1 MKPALDVN
9 SRIFGGSIAESPIP
23 WQVRL
28 HGGFN
33 CGGTILDE
41 YTILT
46 AAHCKITSNSYGYAG
61 HTSYVEGS
69 GPKPQEFSVK
79 KVINKNGM
87 RFKNGDYSIVK
98 LRQPLIFNSYVQ
110 PACLPTASFVP
121 GDVAIA
127 SGWGKYQ
134 VRKLVF
140 DFNTST
146 IFFIIIL
153 NFRFGS

>member
-1 MKPALDVN
+1 MKHALDVN
-9 SRIFGGSIAESPIP
+9 SRIVGGSIAESPIP

-28 HGGFN
+28 YGDFI

-46 AAHCKITSNSYGYAG
+46 ATHCKITSNNYGYAG
-61 HTSYVEGS
+61 HRSFES
-69 GPKPQEFSVK
+69 GPKYQEFKVK
-79 KVINKNGM
+79 KVINKNW
-87 RFKNGDYSIVK
+87 DYSLVK
-98 LRQPLIFNSYVQ
+98 LKQPLMFTNYVQ
-110 PACLPTASFVP
+110 PACLPTANFAHR
-121 GDVAIA
+121 DVAIA

>member
-1 MKPALDVN
+1 MKNAINFN
-9 SRIFGGSIAESPIP
+9 SKIIGGSIAPSPIP
-23 WQVRL
+23 WQVQMRRDSW
-28 HGGFN
+28 GF

-46 AAHCKITSNSYGYAG
+46 ATHCKITSNDNGYAG
-61 HTSYVEGS
+61 HRSFES
-69 GPKPQEFSVK
+69 GPKYQRFSVK
-79 KVINKNGM
+79 KVINKSW
-87 RFKNGDYSIVK
+87 DYSLVK
-98 LRQPLIFNSYVQ
+98 LKQPLMFTNYVQ
-110 PACLPTASFVP
+110 PACLPTANFAHR
-121 GDVAIA
+121 DVAIA

-153 NFRFGS
+153 NFEFGS

>member
-1 MKPALDVN
+1 MKHALDVN
-9 SRIFGGSIAESPIP
+9 SRIIGGSIAESPIP

-28 HGGFN
+28 YGAYI

-46 AAHCKITSNSYGYAG
+46 ATHCKITSNDVGYAG
-61 HTSYVEGS
+61 HRSFES
-69 GPKPQEFSVK
+69 GPKYQRFSVK
-79 KVINKNGM
+79 KVINKSW
-87 RFKNGDYSIVK
+87 DYSLVK
-98 LRQPLIFNSYVQ
+98 LKQPLMFTNYVQ
-110 PACLPTASFVP
+110 PACLPTANFAHR
-121 GDVAIA
+121 DVAIA

-134 VRKLVF
+134 VRKLFF

-153 NFRFGS
+153 NFEFGS